1 MEPLF
6 PPDPDEL
13 CIHVRDYEVRAF
25 RLSPDRMLMRGAV
38 RDRKPPGLY
47 IPGDPDQLV
56 LHHMIV
62 DMEVTFPEMV
72 IDKVS
77 VVFRSHP
84 EPECPN
90 IAPAF
95 DQLVGVSVSRG
106 FNRRLRDLV
115 GGPLGCTHVLALL
128 TAMGPVVVQ
137 CIWSMRAAAAADGSP
152 MPERHQM
159 TDAEIEESVRY
170 NRNSCHVWADEG
182 PAMVRVRNRV
192 GAKPPI
198 PIVRRLE
205 ELGLDEKTWRPPLD

>member
-25 RLSPDRMLMRGAV
+25 RLSPSRMLMRGAV
-38 RDRKPPGLY
+38 RDRKPAGLY
-47 IPGDPDQLV
+47 IPGDPDPLV
-56 LHHMIV
+56 LHHMNV
-62 DMEVTFPEMV
+62 DLEVTFPEMM

-77 VVFRSHP
+77 VTFGAHP

-90 IAPAF
+90 IVPAF
-95 DQLVGVSVSRG
+95 DQLVGTSVSRG
-106 FNRRLRDLV
+106 FNRRLRELV

-137 CIWSMRAAAAADGSP
+137 CIWSMRAAAAADGAP
-152 MPERHQM
+152 MKPREQM

-182 PAMVRVRNRV
+182 PAMVRVRNRD
-192 GAKPPI
+192 GARPPI
-198 PIVRRLE
+198 PIRKRLAD
-205 ELGLDEKTWRPPLD
+205 LGLDETTWRPPLD